1 MAALTGPPQAVAGR
15 YISNGAPAPAAP
27 FARDARRCADL
38 WDSAVALLG
47 IETHASLA

>member
-15 YISNGAPAPAAP
+15 YLANGAPAPAAP

-38 WDSAVALLG
+38 WDASCGLLG
-47 IETHASLA
+47 METHESLA